1 MSRII
6 LKDKA
11 DMKYKCYPIDH
22 SRIMGSQDEIW
33 VDPEVEVLSVKFSK
47 VGKKSFECYPN
58 LKWIVCRSHGSDN
71 VRIDL
76 AKQHNVG
83 VVCTNPNTES
93 VAQWI
98 NEKAKDQIVGK
109 DVLLFGPGR
118 IGKRA
123 RNILKRDSFPKINV
137 WEVNSKTHENWI
149 LDKIP
154 MCDRIIVACSPT
166 ETPVL
171 NRAVLKN
178 FTGYVVSIA
187 RPQCIDNDAL
197 LEAILYGGV
206 KYAHMDMLDPY
217 LRDDL
222 IKTGQCSYYK
232 HQSWNHDFKY
242 NQSYFLNLSITIHSC
257 LNQSNPNTWKP
268 PDGLV
273 LPRGQDTS
281 LDKFFNWG

>member
-1 MSRII
+1 VSRII

-11 DMKYKCYPIDH
+11 DMKHRRYTVIAN

-47 VGKKSFECYPN
+47 VGKKSFESYPN

-71 VRIDL
+71 VRLDL

-83 VVCTNPNTES
+83 VVCTNPNVES

-98 NEKAKDQIVGK
+98 NDKAKDQILGR
-109 DVLLFGPGR
+109 DILLFGPGR

-123 RNILKRDSFPKINV
+123 RNILKKESFPKIKIH
-137 WEVNSKTHENWI
+137 EVDSKTHENWI
-149 LDKIP
+149 LEKVPI
-154 MCDRIIVACSPT
+154 CDRIILACSPT
-166 ETPVL
+166 EKPVL
-171 NRAVLKN
+171 NRKLLEN
-178 FTGYVVSIA
+178 FKGQIVSVA

-206 KYAHMDMLDPY
+206 KHAHMDMLDPH

-222 IKTGQCSYYK
+222 IKTEQCTYYK
-232 HQSWNHDFKY
+232 HQSWNFEFEYDD
-242 NQSYFLNLSITIHSC
+242 SYFTNLSIRIHEC
-257 LNQSNPNTWKP
+257 LNPKETPK
-268 PDGLV
+268 GLV
-273 LPRGQDTS
+273 LDREASS
-281 LDKFFNWG
+281 LDKFFMWG